1 LKLIYNP
8 LEILKRLKNRSKEDE
23 VADINIK
30 NINKYYG
37 DVHVI
42 KDISLDIKSQ
52 SFTVL
57 VGPSGC
63 GKSTMLRMIAGLED
77 INSGTISID
86 GQVVNDLP
94 PKQRNIAMV
103 FQSYALYPHM
113 TVFDNMAFGLK
124 LEKRSKDEI
133 NERVLEAARILQIE
147 DYLQRKPKQLSGGQ
161 RQRVAIGR
169 AITRK
174 PKVFLFD
181 EPLSNLDA
189 ALRVQMRVEL
199 AKLHDQLNA
208 TMIYVTHDQTEA
220 MTLAD
225 DVVVMDEGIVSQNGS
240 PMDLY
245 NNPKNLFVGG
255 FIGSPK
261 MNIISSKILSS
272 NNNSTEVDLFGSSKI
287 SIEKT
292 STNSLDGD
300 NIHIG
305 IRPEHLIIN
314 ENADASWESKVF
326 VVEKLG
332 SGTFLYLEKDGEP
345 LVVETE
351 GDSNIKVGDT
361 VKVGFTA
368 SRCHLFGKDQ
378 QAFN

>member
-1 LKLIYNP
+1 M
-8 LEILKRLKNRSKEDE
+8 
-23 VADINIK
+23 ADINIK

-86 GQVVNDLP
+86 DQVVNDLP

-133 NERVLEAARILQIE
+133 NERVHEAARILQIE

-245 NNPKNLFVGG
+245 NNPNNLFVGG

-272 NNNSTEVDLFGSSKI
+272 NNSSTEVDLLGSSKLFVNKTDSNA
-287 SIEKT
+287 SI
-292 STNSLDGD
+292 GD

-305 IRPEHLIIN
+305 IRPEHLLIN
-314 ENADASWESKVF
+314 QDADASWESKVF

-361 VKVGFTA
+361 VKVGFTS
-368 SRCHLFGKDQ
+368 SRCHLFGKDK

>member
-1 LKLIYNP
+1 M
-8 LEILKRLKNRSKEDE
+8 
-23 VADINIK
+23 ADIEVK
-30 NINKYYG
+30 NVNKYYG
-37 DVHVI
+37 DVQVI
-42 KDISLDIKSQ
+42 NDVSLDIKSQ

-77 INSGTISID
+77 IHSGTISID
-86 GQVVNDLP
+86 GKVVNDLP
-94 PKQRNIAMV
+94 PKERNIAMV

-133 NERVLEAARILQIE
+133 NERVQEAARILQIE
-147 DYLQRKPKQLSGGQ
+147 DYLHRKPKQLSGGQ

-225 DVVVMDEGIVSQNGS
+225 DVVVMDEGIVSQKGS

-245 NNPKNLFVGG
+245 NNPNNLFVGG

-261 MNIISSKILSS
+261 MNFISSKVIGKS
-272 NNNSTEVDLFGSSKI
+272 NDKTEVDIMGSSKI
-287 SIEKT
+287 SIPKT
-292 STNSLDGD
+292 SASASEGD
-300 NIHIG
+300 AVQLG
-305 IRPEHLIIN
+305 IRPEHLLIN
-314 ENADASWESKVF
+314 QEGDGSWESKVF

-332 SGTFLYLEKDGEP
+332 SGTFLYLEKEGEP

-361 VKVGFTA
+361 VKVGFEA
-368 SRCHLFGKDQ
+368 SRCHLFDSSKK
-378 QAFN
+378 AFK

>member
-1 LKLIYNP
+1 M
-8 LEILKRLKNRSKEDE
+8 
-23 VADINIK
+23 ADINI
-30 NINKYYG
+30 NTVNKYYG

-42 KDISLDIKSQ
+42 KDVSLDIKSQ

-133 NERVLEAARILQIE
+133 NERVQEAARILQIE
-147 DYLQRKPKQLSGGQ
+147 DYLHRKPKQLSGGQ

-220 MTLAD
+220 MTLAND
-225 DVVVMDEGIVSQNGS
+225 IVVLDEGIVSQKGS

-245 NNPKNLFVGG
+245 NSPNNLFVGG

-261 MNIISSKILSS
+261 MNFISTKIISKSGDK
-272 NNNSTEVDLFGSSKI
+272 TEVDIMGSSKI
-287 SIEKT
+287 SIPKT
-292 STNSLDGD
+292 SASASEGD
-300 NIHIG
+300 SVELG
-305 IRPEHLIIN
+305 IRPEHLTVN
-314 ENADASWESKVF
+314 QNGDASWESKVF

-332 SGTFLYLEKDGEP
+332 SGTFLYLEKEGEP
-345 LVVETE
+345 LVVETD

-361 VKVGFTA
+361 VKVGFDA
-368 SRCHLFGKDQ
+368 ERCHLFDSSK
-378 QAFN
+378 QAFK